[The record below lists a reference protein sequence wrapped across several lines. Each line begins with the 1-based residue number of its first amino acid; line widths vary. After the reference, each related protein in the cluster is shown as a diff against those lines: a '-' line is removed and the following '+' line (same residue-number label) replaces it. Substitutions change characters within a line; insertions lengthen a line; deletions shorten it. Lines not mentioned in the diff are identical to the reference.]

1 MLHIEAIEPE
11 TLVLLRNIQSIPA
24 FEHFRLVGGTAL
36 ALQFGHRKSIDL
48 DFFGDTKFETINFEA
63 ELNKVGEVQNLMA
76 RRSIR
81 SYSINDIK
89 VDFVEYPYPWIGEK
103 LIIDGVIMAD
113 LKDISAMKM
122 AAITNRGAKKDF
134 FDLNFLLDHLS
145 LESMVNNYS
154 QKYHDSSEF
163 LLYKS
168 LNYFEEAEEDDD
180 PDSLDNITWHQV
192 KNRIRSEHKK
202 YMDNLNL

>member
-1 MLHIEAIEPE
+1 MLHLETVEPA
-11 TLVLLRNIQSIPA
+11 TLVLLKNIQKNPA

-48 DFFGDTKFETINFEA
+48 DFFGDINFDTINFEA
-63 ELNKVGEVQNLMA
+63 ELKNAGAVQNLMA

-81 SYSINDIK
+81 TYSIDGVK
-89 VDFVEYPYPWIGEK
+89 VDFVQYPYPWIGGKVIE
-103 LIIDGVIMAD
+103 DGVTMAD

-134 FDLNFLLDHLS
+134 FDLYLLLDHLA
-145 LESMVNNYS
+145 LREMVNNYM
-154 QKYHDSSEF
+154 QKYNDASEF

-180 PDSLDNITWHQV
+180 PEILNNTSWDQV
-192 KNRIRSEHKK
+192 KDRIRTVHKT
-202 YMDNLNL
+202 YMDKLE

>member
-1 MLHIEAIEPE
+1 MLHLETVEPA
-11 TLVLLRNIQSIPA
+11 TLVLLKNIQTNPA

-48 DFFGDTKFETINFEA
+48 DFFGDIDFDTINFEA
-63 ELNKVGEVQNLMA
+63 ELIKAGEVQNLMA

-81 SYSINDIK
+81 TYSISGVK
-89 VDFVEYPYPWIGEK
+89 VDFVQYPYPWIGEK
-103 LIIDGVIMAD
+103 VIEDGVTMAD

-134 FDLNFLLDHLS
+134 FDLYLLLDHLS
-145 LESMVNNYS
+145 LKEMVNNYVK
-154 QKYHDSSEF
+154 KYHNASVF

-168 LNYFEEAEEDDD
+168 LNYFEEAEDDD
-180 PDSLDNITWHQV
+180 NPEILNNTSWDQV
-192 KNRIRSEHKK
+192 KDRITADYKT
-202 YMDNLNL
+202 YMDQLE